1 MRAKQ
6 VLLIVGGVI
15 SVGFGI
21 LGAFLP
27 ILPTT
32 PFLLLAAFCFAR
44 SSDRMYDWLLGN
56 RLIGEY
62 LRRYYEGRGMSR
74 RHKLT
79 TITLLWGVLGIS
91 AMVWMGSWWM
101 RAVLSV
107 VGIAVTIHILS
118 LPGAED
124 AQRS

>member
-32 PFLLLAAFCFAR
+32 PFLLLAAFFFAR

-107 VGIAVTIHILS
+107 VGIAVTIHILR